1 MGKMISNRL
10 KQGDIIF
17 ALRYAGTYLHYEV
30 YVGNK
35 KVIHFATEDFDDNT
49 WAHAKIIQTSIED
62 FAHGADVYIEQERKG
77 AKRDIDTVVYAKAH
91 LGSGLKS
98 YNPVTNNCEHF
109 ANMCKYGEKKS
120 YQISRIL
127 SHFGLP
133 IITKLPIIPIIPMIP
148 ITLVE
153 HYVYN
158 NIIKQEG
165 CQKVFISD

>member
-17 ALRYAGTYLHYEV
+17 AVRAFGTYLHYGV

-62 FAHGADVYIEQERKG
+62 FAHGADVYIEKERKG
-77 AKRDIDTVVYAKAH
+77 ARRDIDTVIYAKAH
-91 LGSGLKS
+91 LGSGLNS
-98 YNPVTNNCEHF
+98 YDLVTNNCEHF
-109 ANMCKYGEKKS
+109 ANMCKYGKKKS

-127 SHFGLP
+127 SKFRSPFGWL
-133 IITKLPIIPIIPMIP
+133 IP
-148 ITLVE
+148 ITFVE

-158 NIIKQEG
+158 NIIKED